1 MIISIMSTIGALQR
15 RASTAASIITENLQL
30 WLGFTSS
37 SWVGGELV
45 VLDKSTNTNNAKLF
59 TGKALSFDGV
69 NDEVSINSYAL
80 SGEFTTT
87 IWLNTNSSG
96 DNSLFGVNHSSCIR
110 VRPNT
115 ATPTIELRIGSVFAF
130 YVNAFA
136 NTWSRLVITRDSN
149 NDITCYLNGVKSKSG
164 LLDNTTPSSTGVF
177 NSSSTFNIDSLGIT
191 QSGWEYTGFA
201 ADFQI
206 YNTAWDS
213 DDVAYDYAN
222 PNNLAIDNP
231 NATITKSNL
240 IGYWALSEGSGSIAY
255 DSSGEGNSG
264 NVYDGS
270 ILGATYV
277 DKQPTIPQLGM
288 MDWSKSMLF
297 SFSNIGDYI
306 SLGTGY
312 DYGSAATIS
321 MLVSADTLTSRYE
334 GIFGSKF
341 NTNGEFI
348 ILKQGT
354 TSLLVGVNTCY
365 VIIPNVL
372 VNNIMQFISVVYDP
386 SESGN
391 DRIKVY
397 VDGGSALTAAITG
410 TVSGNLRNDANNLKI
425 GSPYTYAPVSGYIGE
440 VSVFSTAMD
449 STEISELYS
458 GGAIKNATTHSES
471 ASLEGYWKNDGLS
484 TWVDLSTNSNN
495 GTVVG
500 SPETMTLIQ
509 NPNDIGKDVLGNSL
523 RLREGGFNL
532 DGSGYAEVAD
542 STSLNITTAITLSA
556 WVRFKEGQYASII
569 SKTSSTNGFQWY
581 VGTQTIKQKFYI
593 GSASSTGSTNFIP
606 LDTWAYVSV
615 VYNGTSIQY
624 YLDGQPDGSQ
634 ALVTS
639 IPTNALDLFIGQN
652 NFGSESFKG
661 IVDDVL
667 IYNDALTATEILN
680 NYNVGLS
687 THS

>member
-1 MIISIMSTIGALQR
+1 MIISIMNTIGALAR
-15 RASTAASIITENLQL
+15 RASTAASIITENLQM

-45 VLDKSTNTNNAKLF
+45 VLDESTNTNNAKLF

-69 NDEVSINSYAL
+69 NDYVSIPL
-80 SGEFTTT
+80 ITGVET
-87 IWLNTNSSG
+87 ISMWVNGSTNSDSVLG
-96 DNSLFGVNHSSCIR
+96 TVGWSPYFNFNFGNNGTVYGSAGNFTF
-110 VRPNT
+110 PNIPT
-115 ATPTIELRIGSVFAF
+115 ATWL
-130 YVNAFA
+130 
-136 NTWSRLVITRDSN
+136 RLVITRDS
-149 NDITCYLNGVKSKSG
+149 TGLHKAYLNGLKSTVELTSSWG
-164 LLDNTTPSSTGVF
+164 LDFKFIGARNYGTVWNGELSDVQF
-177 NSSSTFNIDSLGIT
+177 YDSVWS
-191 QSGWEYTGFA
+191 QSDV
-201 ADFQI
+201 DF
-206 YNTAWDS
+206 
-213 DDVAYDYAN
+213 DYAN
-222 PNNLAIDNP
+222 PNHLVIDNVG
-231 NATITKSNL
+231 NTTITKANL
-240 IGYWALSEGSGSIAY
+240 VGYWALSEGSGSIAY
-255 DSSGEGNSG
+255 DSSGGGNNG
-264 NVYDGS
+264 TIN
-270 ILGATYV
+270 GATFD

-288 MDWSKSMLF
+288 MDWSKPMLF

-312 DYGSAATIS
+312 DYGSTTTIS
-321 MLVSADTLTSRYE
+321 MFVSADTLTSRYE

-354 TSLLVGVNTCY
+354 TGLMVGVNTCY
-365 VIIPNVL
+365 VVIPNVL
-372 VNNIMQFISVVYDP
+372 VNNTMQFISVVYNP

-425 GSPYTYAPVSGYIGE
+425 GSPATYAPVSGYIGE

-449 STEISELYS
+449 STEISELYN

-484 TWVDLSTNSNN
+484 TWLDLSTNSNN

-542 STSLNITTAITLSA
+542 STSLNITTAITLAA
-556 WVRFKEGQYASII
+556 WVKWSDINDKGIVTRWTGSNLDFMLYKKSTSNSSTFAMYIGST
-569 SKTSSTNGFQWY
+569 SLTSSTIAGTGWVY
-581 VGTQTIKQKFYI
+581 IVGTYDGVNIKTYI
-593 GSASSTGSTNFIP
+593 
-606 LDTWAYVSV
+606 
-615 VYNGTSIQY
+615 
-624 YLDGQPDGSQ
+624 DGSLDNTL
-634 ALVTS
+634 AHTGA
-639 IPTNALDLFIGQN
+639 IPYHSDTVDIGRYGDSSSSYDN
-652 NFGSESFKG
+652 V
-661 IVDDVL
+661 IDDIL
-667 IYNDALTATEILN
+667 IYDDALTATEILN
-680 NYNVGLS
+680 NYNVGLP